1 MIPSNMAAANIPMK
15 STFIL
20 LTLISSIIGS
30 VSCASDE
37 EFDQRLENRNRAY
50 SNYNDRRA
58 KRLDARQE
66 RTDMWFD
73 RHMN

>member
-1 MIPSNMAAANIPMK
+1 MK
-15 STFIL
+15 KASVL
-20 LTLISSIIGS
+20 LALVCSIVGS

-37 EFDQRLENRNRAY
+37 EFDQRMENRNRAY
-50 SNYNDRRA
+50 SDYNDRRT
-58 KRLDARQE
+58 KRLEARQE